1 MNFIGIRCLEDLSR
15 GTQLDII
22 VDFSVEVEVDV
33 SSGGHGGNERVE
45 RIVVLDGETG
55 MIAVL
60 NAVVVVM
67 SLQTDIDVLVDAIES
82 VGVHTA
88 EKAPA
93 SLEREMAELEA

>member
-15 GTQLDII
+15 GTQLDVI
-22 VDFSVEVEVDV
+22 VDFLLFESSKKETYSVEVEVDV
-33 SSGGHGGNERVE
+33 ASGGHGGNERVE

-67 SLQTDIDVLVDAIES
+67 SLHYRDPGEGEGGAYDR
-82 VGVHTA
+82 H
-88 EKAPA
+88 
-93 SLEREMAELEA
+93 

>member
-22 VDFSVEVEVDV
+22 VDFLWFESSKKEIYSVEVEVDV

-67 SLQTDIDVLVDAIES
+67 SLHYRDPGEGEGGAYDR
-82 VGVHTA
+82 H
-88 EKAPA
+88 
-93 SLEREMAELEA
+93 